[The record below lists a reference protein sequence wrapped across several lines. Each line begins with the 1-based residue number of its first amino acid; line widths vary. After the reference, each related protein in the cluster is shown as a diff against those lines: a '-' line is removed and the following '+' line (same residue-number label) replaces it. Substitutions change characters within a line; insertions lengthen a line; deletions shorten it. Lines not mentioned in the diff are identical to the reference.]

1 MKKQLLTLGLSV
13 MSVMASAQ
21 VLNTQSSNDYL
32 TFSFPVEQTLTVSN
46 DKGYNALSNE
56 YFMRVTGAQLN
67 QGITVNTTQSEVA
80 LLISR
85 GSSET
90 AALDT
95 GLLQLR
101 HPDNAAQSLV
111 TSRVSAEQLSQVSLF
126 SNTVALKTAAA
137 APAGALKLSTQQ
149 ALSNDDKYLVQI
161 KEKNSPYELS
171 VSIPTQTY
179 TEGER
184 VIARGAMLSNGKA
197 FKAAKASAT
206 LIAPNGDVSE
216 VNVRV
221 NGTDINFTAA
231 DQSNIQSPING
242 MYELH
247 VESAGEQNGLAVQR
261 NAKVA
266 FALSRDTATLRGAS
280 IKNANGLS
288 ADVKFVAK
296 EASRFEV
303 RGVLYGTNSKG
314 RLVPVM
320 ETHAAQNTNAGA
332 ETINL
337 AFDAAIL
344 KKAGVKAPYELRDV
358 RLFDQKQLGMID
370 TLNRKVVFGGAGEM

>member
-32 TFSFPVEQTLTVSN
+32 TYSFPVAKTLTASR
-46 DKGYNALSNE
+46 DQAYNAMSNE
-56 YFMRVTGAQLN
+56 YLMRVTGAQLN
-67 QGITVNTTQSEVA
+67 RGITVNTTQSEVA
-80 LLISR
+80 VLISR
-85 GSSET
+85 GSGDT

-101 HPDNAAQSLV
+101 HPNNSAQSLV
-111 TSRVSAEQLSQVSLF
+111 ASRVSVEQLSQVSLF
-126 SNTVALKTAAA
+126 SNTVALKTASA
-137 APAGALKLSTQQ
+137 APAGALKLSTAQT
-149 ALSNDDKYLVQI
+149 LSNNDKYLVQI
-161 KEKNSPYELS
+161 KEKNSPYALS
-171 VSIPTQTY
+171 VSIPSQTY
-179 TEGER
+179 TEGEK
-184 VIARGAMLSNGKA
+184 VIARAAMLSNGQAYKA
-197 FKAAKASAT
+197 GKTVASMV
-206 LIAPNGDVSE
+206 APNGDVSQ

-221 NGTDINFTAA
+221 NGTDIQFTAA
-231 DQSNIQSPING
+231 DQRNIQSPITG

-247 VESAGEQNGLAVQR
+247 VESAGEQNGLTVQR
-261 NAKVA
+261 HAKVS
-266 FALSRDTATLRGAS
+266 FGLSRDTAALRGAA
-280 IKNANGLS
+280 IKNNKGLS
-288 ADVKFVAK
+288 ADVNFVAK

-303 RGVLYGTNSKG
+303 RGVLYGTNRKG

-332 ETINL
+332 ETIKL

-370 TLNRKVVFGGAGEM
+370 TLARKVVFGGAGEM

>member
-21 VLNTQSSNDYL
+21 VLDTKSANDYL
-32 TFSFPVEQTLTVSN
+32 TFSFPVEQALSVSSAS
-46 DKGYNALSNE
+46 GYNALSNE
-56 YFMRVTGAQLN
+56 YLMRVTGAQLN

-80 LLISR
+80 VLISR
-85 GSSET
+85 GTTET
-90 AALDT
+90 EALDT

-111 TSRVSAEQLSQVSLF
+111 SSRVSSEQLAQVSLF
-126 SNTVALKTAAA
+126 SNTVALKTASA
-137 APAGALKLSTQQ
+137 APAGALQLSTPQV
-149 ALSNDDKYLVQI
+149 LSNDDKYLVQV

-171 VSIPTQTY
+171 VSIPTQSY

-184 VIARGAMLSNGKA
+184 VIARGAMLSNGEA
-197 FKAAKASAT
+197 FKSANTSAK
-206 LIAPNGDVSE
+206 LVAPNGDVSK

-221 NGTDINFTAA
+221 NGTDIDFTAVNPA
-231 DQSNIQSPING
+231 NIVSPING

-247 VESAGEQNGLAVQR
+247 VESAGEQDGLNVKR

-266 FALSRDTATLRGAS
+266 FALSRATATLSGAA
-280 IKNANGLS
+280 IKQSKGLS
-288 ADVKFVAK
+288 ADVRLVAK

-320 ETHAAQNTNAGA
+320 ETHAAQNTNAGT

-344 KKAGVKAPYELRDV
+344 KKAGVNAPYELRDV

-370 TLNRKVVFGGAGEM
+370 TLDRKVVFGGAGEM

>member
-1 MKKQLLTLGLSV
+1 MKKQLLTLGLSM
-13 MSVMASAQ
+13 MSVMANAQ
-21 VLNTQSSNDYL
+21 VLNTKSSNDYL
-32 TFSFPVEQTLTVSN
+32 TFSFPVEQALSVAN

-67 QGITVNTTQSEVA
+67 KGITVNTTQSEVA

-85 GSSET
+85 GSGET
-90 AALDT
+90 EALDT

-126 SNTVALKTAAA
+126 SNTVALKTASA

-149 ALSNDDKYLVQI
+149 ALSSNDKYLVQI

-179 TEGER
+179 TEGEK

-197 FKAAKASAT
+197 FKAAKTGAT
-206 LIAPNGDVSE
+206 LVAPNGDVSQ

-221 NGTDINFTAA
+221 NGTNIDFTAA
-231 DQSNIQSPING
+231 DQSNIQSPVNG
-242 MYELH
+242 MYEIH
-247 VESAGEQNGLAVQR
+247 VESVGEQDGLAVQR

-266 FALSRDTATLRGAS
+266 FAMSRDTAALRGAS
-280 IKNANGLS
+280 IKNSNGLS
-288 ADVKFVAK
+288 ADVKIVAN